1 MTDRTITLPLSRWHA
16 LLKAMGEVRPGLTG
30 DAAFCDKVTALI
42 ETSITGLCGKEPH
55 GITRP
60 YDSWV
65 NLNNFCERHG
75 INFRDGYHQLLGI
88 TEPPKPPEPVD
99 PEALE
104 LCRKLNEMPDDEFD
118 AATGPHTEI
127 EDRQQVLFSE

>member
-1 MTDRTITLPLSRWHA
+1 MTARTITLPLSRWHA

-65 NLNNFCERHG
+65 NLNNFCERHR
-75 INFRDGYHQLLGI
+75 IHFRDGYHQLLGI
-88 TEPPKPPEPVD
+88 TTPPKPPEPVD
-99 PEALE
+99 DAELE
-104 LCRKLNEMPDDEFD
+104 ECRRMLAMDDDEFD
-118 AATGPHTEI
+118 AATKPQPDGVSQGT
-127 EDRQQVLFSE
+127 LF